1 MFQQHSRKPRTVGIT
16 DGTAVGGGEM
26 KYGLAESG
34 DIGIDSM
41 SEEHIPRGEVS
52 FVVRMISAC
61 AANRLN

>member
-1 MFQQHSRKPRTVGIT
+1 
-16 DGTAVGGGEM
+16 M